1 MEIRCVTGESPS
13 ETSRHTHTHNTYT
26 TRVHIRFRPQLPF
39 LYASVLSCY
48 FPPLVP
54 YPFSLL
60 LLLTS
65 YNIIL
70 HQEIKFEEKI
80 RERKHCLVV
89 FAINIFERRSYREL
103 YVRRTR
109 RVRCVT
115 SRAPGKHDTPSSSIS
130 FHTLLVLLPCQQRSS
145 SMRVLRPDVTRR
157 STSSISLSI
166 SFYLFR
172 FEIYLIFFPKK
183 ISVSR
188 PPHE

>member
-1 MEIRCVTGESPS
+1 M
-13 ETSRHTHTHNTYT
+13 SRQARHLGTHTHNTYT

-103 YVRRTR
+103 YAQDSSSSL
-109 RVRCVT
+109 CNVT
-115 SRAPGKHDTPSSSIS
+115 CTWQTWHAIIIYFFSYPPRPSSLPTEKLFYARATAGRYKTLDFLHFSLHFI
-130 FHTLLVLLPCQQRSS
+130 LLVPFRDLFNFFPQKNFSIA
-145 SMRVLRPDVTRR
+145 
-157 STSSISLSI
+157 STSWMM
-166 SFYLFR
+166 
-172 FEIYLIFFPKK
+172 
-183 ISVSR
+183 
-188 PPHE
+188 